1 LRLWIAMPK
10 ALVTS
15 GVAWWLSIDQPTTLG
30 GLAEHS
36 WVPSQ
41 IKAADAI
48 SPTWSRQP
56 PALARALEPAGA
68 FELGERLGYLR
79 PGRLPTG
86 LVQAGEHLVQ
96 RAERLPLEPD
106 TVGRRGQPQRRGH
119 KPGDHVAEPG
129 RRECLFEHTR
139 AAEAERAW
147 LAGGKRRELRAPAND

>member
-1 LRLWIAMPK
+1 MAMPR

-15 GVAWWLSIDQPTTLG
+15 GVAWWLSIDQPTTPGGWQSTLG
-30 GLAEHS
+30 CRLR
-36 WVPSQ
+36 
-41 IKAADAI
+41 
-48 SPTWSRQP
+48 SRRRMRSALLGPGSHQN
-56 PALARALEPAGA
+56 LARALEPAGA

-106 TVGRRGQPQRRGH
+106 TVRRRGPPQPRRH
-119 KPGDHVAEPG
+119 EPGDHVAEPR
-129 RRECLFEHTR
+129 RRETLFEHTR

-147 LAGGKRRELRAPAND
+147 LAEGETAGAARVGE